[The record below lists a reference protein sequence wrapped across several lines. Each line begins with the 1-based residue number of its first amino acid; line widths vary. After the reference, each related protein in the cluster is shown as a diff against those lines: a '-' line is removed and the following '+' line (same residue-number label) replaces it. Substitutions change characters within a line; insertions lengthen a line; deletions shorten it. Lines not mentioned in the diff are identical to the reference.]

1 MYVSNIYTNCIKR
14 EIVYYLIIYLLP
26 ILHFSS
32 LILHLVVV
40 HLINDLVIIESSLS
54 NSWEEKS

>member
-54 NSWEEKS
+54 NS